1 MERKPEVGRES
12 SASTDKTSLESADVV
27 FATSSTSVSVI
38 SWFLHD
44 RRSLRRC
51 TSHIALPLQILTKE
65 LLLSAPPRSRRVT
78 SSRKIKLLE
87 KLSTAGSWILVRV
100 PIERLV
106 EVYATG
112 VTAVALDEQGALES
126 FTAIVND
133 G

>member
-1 MERKPEVGRES
+1 
-12 SASTDKTSLESADVV
+12 
-27 FATSSTSVSVI
+27 
-38 SWFLHD
+38 
-44 RRSLRRC
+44 
-51 TSHIALPLQILTKE
+51 

-87 KLSTAGSWILVRV
+87 KLSTAGSWIPVRV